1 VRTKEN
7 IFATTLRINMET
19 PEGSQAVTWLK
30 SRDKKEYPSY
40 SDLITEAVNFFCA
53 RRLALENDPYLE
65 TRQKED
71 RFLRQMEER
80 IEQAIWQA
88 EARGFANAMQMMQAG
103 LAPTAD
109 TMTRPTPTNVMPQ
122 KDSTKDGTLDE
133 ESLDI
138 AMDFIDSL

>member
-1 VRTKEN
+1 MRKNEN
-7 IFATTLRINMET
+7 TFATTLRINAET

-71 RFLRQMEER
+71 RFLQQMEER
-80 IEQAIWQA
+80 IEQAICTP
-88 EARGFANAMQMMQAG
+88 ARRLSRGRSM
-103 LAPTAD
+103 
-109 TMTRPTPTNVMPQ
+109 
-122 KDSTKDGTLDE
+122 S
-133 ESLDI
+133 SL
-138 AMDFIDSL
+138 

>member
-1 VRTKEN
+1 MRKKEN
-7 IFATTLRINMET
+7 IFATTLRINTET
-19 PEGSQAVTWLK
+19 PEGNQAVTLLK

-71 RFLRQMEER
+71 RFLQQMEER
-80 IEQAIWQA
+80 IEQAIRQA

-103 LAPTAD
+103 LAPSADAMPSQTASLP
-109 TMTRPTPTNVMPQ
+109 RP
-122 KDSTKDGTLDE
+122 DSMQDMEMDE

>member
-1 VRTKEN
+1 MRKKEN
-7 IFATTLRINMET
+7 IFATTLRINTET
-19 PEGSQAVTWLK
+19 PEGNQAVTWLK

-71 RFLRQMEER
+71 RFLQQMEER
-80 IEQAIWQA
+80 IEQAIRQA

-103 LAPTAD
+103 LVPTSN
-109 TMTRPTPTNVMPQ
+109 TGTRATPKNVMP
-122 KDSTKDGTLDE
+122 KHDSTKDRTLDE

>member
-1 VRTKEN
+1 MRKKET
-7 IFATTLRINMET
+7 IFATTLRIDTDT
-19 PEGSQAVTWLK
+19 PEGNQAVTCLK

-53 RRLALENDPYLE
+53 RRHALENDPYLE
-65 TRQKED
+65 TRQKEN

-80 IEQAIWQA
+80 IEQAIRQA

-103 LAPTAD
+103 MKLPSPDIPMKAQPS
-109 TMTRPTPTNVMPQ
+109 PVPQ
-122 KDSTKDGTLDE
+122 PDSAEDRTLDE

>member
-1 VRTKEN
+1 MKAVSFEKEREH
-7 IFATTLRINMET
+7 LCDDPSINAET

-71 RFLRQMEER
+71 RFLQQMEER
-80 IEQAIWQA
+80 IEQAICTP
-88 EARGFANAMQMMQAG
+88 ARRLSRGRSM
-103 LAPTAD
+103 
-109 TMTRPTPTNVMPQ
+109 
-122 KDSTKDGTLDE
+122 S
-133 ESLDI
+133 SL
-138 AMDFIDSL
+138 

>member
-1 VRTKEN
+1 MRKNEN
-7 IFATTLRINMET
+7 TFATTLRINTET

-30 SRDKKEYPSY
+30 SRDKKECPSY

-71 RFLRQMEER
+71 RFLQQMEER
-80 IEQAIWQA
+80 IEQAIRQA
-88 EARGFANAMQMMQAG
+88 EARGFANAMQMMQTG
-103 LAPTAD
+103 
-109 TMTRPTPTNVMPQ
+109 MTLPSPAVSMPAQ
-122 KDSTKDGTLDE
+122 HSPVPQPDSAEDRTLDA
-133 ESLDI
+133 ESLSI

>member
-1 VRTKEN
+1 MS
-7 IFATTLRINMET
+7 LL
-19 PEGSQAVTWLK
+19 LK
-30 SRDKKEYPSY
+30 YDFSY
-40 SDLITEAVNFFCA
+40 SDLITEAINFFCA

-71 RFLRQMEER
+71 RFLQQMEER
-80 IEQAIWQA
+80 IEQAIRQA

-103 LAPTAD
+103 LAPTSN
-109 TMTRPTPTNVMPQ
+109 TGTRSTPKNVMPQ
-122 KDSTKDGTLDE
+122 HDSTKDRTLDE